1 MIDIIGTSGS
11 SANFALDVTLRR
23 NVSKPRTTYLASEW
37 TSYAVD
43 TCSNIGTVNPI
54 GTARMIPDNTIKD
67 NVTIYPNPA
76 KNKEIFFKGNSIQN
90 IEKVTIYDMN
100 GKLIQSVEKPFSKGN
115 KLSLKN
121 LPKGIYW
128 VIYDNQSEKIIIE

>member
-1 MIDIIGTSGS
+1 
-11 SANFALDVTLRR
+11 
-23 NVSKPRTTYLASEW
+23 
-37 TSYAVD
+37 
-43 TCSNIGTVNPI
+43 
-54 GTARMIPDNTIKD
+54 MIPDNTIKD